1 MKLFGNRPKLG
12 SNHVSRTGCQAV
24 FRVLILLYIAVYSG
38 FSIAETA
45 VVDDERMIRSLIAR
59 GVICQGLTAHEQQQ
73 ALQIYL
79 NQKHRRQKSPVG
91 IPDQDLSEKQGIDC
105 IGRAQ
110 LEQQRKP
117 TPNSG

>member
-1 MKLFGNRPKLG
+1 M
-12 SNHVSRTGCQAV
+12 
-24 FRVLILLYIAVYSG
+24 FRVLILLYLAVYSEFI
-38 FSIAETA
+38 FSETS

-79 NQKHRRQKSPVG
+79 RQKHRRQKSPVG
-91 IPDQDLSEKQGIDC
+91 TPDQGLSEKQDIDC

-110 LEQQRKP
+110 LELQRKP

>member
-1 MKLFGNRPKLG
+1 M
-12 SNHVSRTGCQAV
+12 
-24 FRVLILLYIAVYSG
+24 FRVLILLYLTVCSG
-38 FSIAETA
+38 FVFSETS

-79 NQKHRRQKSPVG
+79 RQKHRWQKSPVG
-91 IPDQDLSEKQGIDC
+91 IPEQSMSEKQVISC

-117 TPNSG
+117 SPNSG